1 MKSISNR
8 TFERIYDN
16 VKRCNYLAKLGF
28 DERIFSRVFYFQ
40 PSNPTLKSKI
50 SDIYIFQI
58 YLYIYI
64 GSVGIKGILKILKKF
79 LIAGFFENTIG
90 D

>member
-1 MKSISNR
+1 M
-8 TFERIYDN
+8 
-16 VKRCNYLAKLGF
+16 
-28 DERIFSRVFYFQ
+28 FYFQ

>member
-1 MKSISNR
+1 M
-8 TFERIYDN
+8 
-16 VKRCNYLAKLGF
+16 
-28 DERIFSRVFYFQ
+28 FYFQ

-64 GSVGIKGILKILKKF
+64 GSVGKGYWNFKKKF